1 MSNVIGYTRK
11 ELILLMLDNGI
22 HCSVDKFEEVAIT
35 IQRAAFVGTGLA
47 VEMRVITSSGEPVAP
62 VAHSAPDAKI

>member
-22 HCSVDKFEEVAIT
+22 HCSVDKFEEVAIAL
-35 IQRAAFVGTGLA
+35 QQKV
-47 VEMRVITSSGEPVAP
+47 RVDDAESEKGE
-62 VAHSAPDAKI
+62 AHETR